1 MTRIKFCGM
10 TRAEDVAA
18 AVALDADAIGF
29 VLVEKSPRFV
39 TPAVATSLRGTLPSS
54 VSSVALFQDADER
67 FVRDAIAL
75 LQPDL
80 LQFHGA
86 ETAAYCSAFGL
97 PYLKAVSMRQPGP
110 LAEVAR
116 EHSAACALLLDSHSI
131 GGIGGTGETFD
142 WHAVVPVEKRL
153 VLAGGLHAGNV
164 ADAILKLRPYAVDV
178 SSGIEVQ
185 PGIKDSEKM
194 RAFVASVR
202 RADQQISE

>member
-10 TRAEDVAA
+10 TRAEDAA
-18 AVALDADAIGF
+18 RGVELGVDAIGF

-39 TPAVATSLRGTLPSS
+39 TPAVAASLRGTLPSTI
-54 VSSVALFQDADER
+54 SSVALFQDAGER

-75 LQPDL
+75 LRPDL

-97 PYLKAVSMRQPGP
+97 PYLKAVSMRQPQD
-110 LAEVAR
+110 LAGVAR

-142 WHAVVPVEKRL
+142 WHAVARTDKRI
-153 VLAGGLHAGNV
+153 VLAGGLRPDNV
-164 ADAILKLRPYAVDV
+164 AAAIRELRPYAVDV

-194 RAFVASVR
+194 RAFVAAVR